1 MVKSTWSWLL
11 QEPDPPLHE
20 AAKAGD
26 ADKVKSLLEA
36 GTNPCEADSRGKV
49 PYDVA
54 ADKAVRDAF
63 RRSDLCLCNELHAQL
78 CWGEQRSS
86 RGGAVETCTVYVAPK
101 SSCNSH
107 LRNFHACRRYRV
119 QARSNPGTEDTGWPL
134 QSICTVSRQ
143 SLYLLDPPSVHNP
156 SSEKPGLELP
166 TDCL

>member
-1 MVKSTWSWLL
+1 L

-63 RRSDLCLCNELHAQL
+63 RRSYLGLCVHCMPT
-78 CWGEQRSS
+78 CVGEQKSS
-86 RGGAVETCTVYVAPK
+86 RGGAVETCTVYITLK
-101 SSCNSH
+101 SSC
-107 LRNFHACRRYRV
+107 V
-119 QARSNPGTEDTGWPL
+119 
-134 QSICTVSRQ
+134 
-143 SLYLLDPPSVHNP
+143 
-156 SSEKPGLELP
+156 
-166 TDCL
+166 